1 MHIKL
6 VMKMRL
12 TVQSDYALRAMM
24 YLAVRTERLATVAG
38 ISDHYGVSRNHMT
51 KVLHHLVQ
59 GGFVESVRGR
69 SGGVRLAAPAEQIF
83 VGQIVR
89 YLEAEGALV
98 ECFRSDGGDCLLSSD
113 CRLKL
118 VLAEA
123 VEGFYGV
130 LDRYS
135 IQSLLSHDGALLTL
149 LSDGESG

>member
-1 MHIKL
+1 MHVKL

-59 GGFVESVRGR
+59 
-69 SGGVRLAAPAEQIF
+69 
-83 VGQIVR
+83 
-89 YLEAEGALV
+89 GALV

-149 LSDGESG
+149 LSDGETG